1 MLISLSYVKHT
12 NWKIK
17 PIYMLKG
24 LGQKRD
30 FVSDSV
36 SIQSNLQSTSN
47 HHPKWFHTHP
57 MSQNQKIQDI
67 RAYTPFGQTKDF
79 GVFVQF
85 EIQSNSIQIN
95 VNLIDSNSSNESKI
109 KKSKIPKIQLYSANM
124 SYLGKIIPNGFSSN
138 WSNQNA
144 IKHVISILK
153 QTIYSNHAQITFTQ
167 ILNP

>member
-1 MLISLSYVKHT
+1 MLNSLSYVQHT

-24 LGQKRD
+24 LGQKKD

-36 SIQSNLQSTSN
+36 SIQSNPQSTLN
-47 HHPKWFHTHP
+47 QHPKWFHTHP

-67 RAYTPFGQTKDF
+67 RAYTPFGHHKNF

-85 EIQSNSIQIN
+85 DIQSNSIQIN

-109 KKSKIPKIQLYSANM
+109 KKSKIQKFPIHSANM
-124 SYLGKIIPNGFSSN
+124 SYLGKIIPNGFSTN
-138 WSNQNA
+138 WSNQYA
-144 IKHVISILK
+144 IKHHLNMLN
-153 QTIYSNHAQITFTQ
+153 QTI
-167 ILNP
+167 

>member
-1 MLISLSYVKHT
+1 MLNSLSHVKHT
-12 NWKIK
+12 IWKIK
-17 PIYMLKG
+17 PIYMLLS

-67 RAYTPFGQTKDF
+67 RALHAFGQGKDL
-79 GVFVQF
+79 GIFVQF

-95 VNLIDSNSSNESKI
+95 INLIDSNSSNESKI
-109 KKSKIPKIQLYSANM
+109 KKSKIPKFIHTFGHGIIFGENYSKWIFNKLIQPICN
-124 SYLGKIIPNGFSSN
+124 
-138 WSNQNA
+138 
-144 IKHVISILK
+144 
-153 QTIYSNHAQITFTQ
+153 
-167 ILNP
+167 